1 MGENRVL
8 RAQDGMTGIRIFNR
22 YIIPAGNA
30 LSQVKIEGVPQT
42 AQVKGRIKPLA
53 NQRLLF
59 FRFGAGKAAKDDGSG
74 SGHHI
79 IFRLWKFER
88 FR

>member
-8 RAQDGMTGIRIFNR
+8 RAQDVMTGIRIFNR

-42 AQVKGRIKPLA
+42 LHVMTRM
-53 NQRLLF
+53 
-59 FRFGAGKAAKDDGSG
+59 
-74 SGHHI
+74 
-79 IFRLWKFER
+79 
-88 FR
+88 